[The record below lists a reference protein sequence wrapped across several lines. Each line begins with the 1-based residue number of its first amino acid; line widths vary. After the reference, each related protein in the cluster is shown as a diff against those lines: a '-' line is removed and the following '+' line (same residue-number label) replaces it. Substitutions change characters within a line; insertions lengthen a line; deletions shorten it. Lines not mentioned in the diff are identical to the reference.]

1 MKFSRTGDEVE
12 DEIFCSMDRQEA
24 IRWLKQSKSDLA
36 GAKWL
41 LQSGPPFNAL
51 ACFDSHEVVE
61 KCLKAMLYRYCGIS
75 GSLLVSHR
83 VLGLAE
89 CLRKESGRPD
99 TTTMD
104 SVRKVSGYYLTTRYP
119 NRQPFDIVP
128 AEAFDLN
135 EAEEAVDAASKV
147 FEYAKNCLEE

>member
-1 MKFSRTGDEVE
+1 ME
-12 DEIFCSMDRQEA
+12 DEIFYSMNRLEA

-61 KCLKAMLYRYCGIS
+61 KCLKAMLYHYCGIS
-75 GSLLVSHR
+75 YSLLGSHR
-83 VLGLAE
+83 VLDLAE
-89 CLRKESGRPD
+89 CLRKETGRPD

-104 SVRKVSGYYLTTRYP
+104 SVRKVSRYYLSTRYP
-119 NRQPFDIVP
+119 NRQPYDVVP
-128 AEAFDLN
+128 ADAFDLD

-147 FEYAKNCLEE
+147 FEYVKNCLEE